1 MKRSELRRLI
11 REELN
16 NTSEGAYTMSGGS
29 FSGGNH
35 ADHALTTR
43 QAYAQATGDDVEDE
57 INDAMEKEMSTGHGL
72 RDVRD
77 ARPLDVVEIV
87 ALMMADKDE
96 NSDYKLSRE
105 RLAILN
111 YGNLTDEELA
121 IVNQAV

>member
-43 QAYAQATGDDVEDE
+43 QVMDQMSDDDEDE

-77 ARPLDVVEIV
+77 ARPLEAGELI

>member
-43 QAYAQATGDDVEDE
+43 QVMDQMSDDVEDE

-77 ARPLDVVEIV
+77 ARPLDTVELV

-105 RLAILN
+105 RLTILN

>member
-11 REELN
+11 LEELN

-43 QAYAQATGDDVEDE
+43 QVMDQMSDDVEDE

-77 ARPLDVVEIV
+77 ARPLDTVELV

>member
-43 QAYAQATGDDVEDE
+43 QVMDQMSDDVEDE

-77 ARPLDVVEIV
+77 ARPLDTVELV

>member
-11 REELN
+11 LEELN

-43 QAYAQATGDDVEDE
+43 QVMDQMSDDDEDE

-77 ARPLDVVEIV
+77 ARPLEAGELI

-111 YGNLTDEELA
+111 YGNITDEELA

>member
-11 REELN
+11 IEELN
-16 NTSEGAYTMSGGS
+16 NVSEGAYTMSGGS

-35 ADHALTTR
+35 ADHALTT
-43 QAYAQATGDDVEDE
+43 QQVMDQMSGDTEGAD
-57 INDAMEKEMSTGHGL
+57 DALEKEMSAGHDF

-77 ARPLDVVEIV
+77 ARPLEAGELI

-96 NSDYKLSRE
+96 NSDYKLSSE

-121 IVNQAV
+121 IVNKAV

>member
-1 MKRSELRRLI
+1 MKRSELRKLI
-11 REELN
+11 LEELN
-16 NTSEGAYTMSGGS
+16 NVSEAGFFSKPS

-35 ADHALTTR
+35 GDHALTTR
-43 QAYAQATGDDVEDE
+43 QVMDQMGGDDVEDE

-77 ARPLDVVEIV
+77 TWALDTVELM
-87 ALMMADKDE
+87 ALIMADKDE

-121 IVNQAV
+121 IVKQAV